1 MRDVDLFGQ
10 ALGLTEP
17 WRVERSEFDA
27 VGHRLDLYLD
37 FMTGSRFGCP
47 NCGAPGCPVHDTT
60 RKTWRHLNFFEH
72 EAYLH
77 ARVPRVRCDRCGVRQ
92 VAVPWARPESGFTLL
107 FEAFV
112 MALVAEMPVKAV
124 AELVGEHDTRIWR
137 VLHHYVA
144 VGRAAADFS
153 ATRRVGLD
161 ETSRRRGHH
170 YISLFVDLDRPR
182 LLFATPG
189 RGADTLGRFKA
200 DLVAHDGRSETIE
213 ELVMDMA
220 PPFIAGAALHFPD
233 AAVTFDR
240 FHVMWNLGFAIDEV
254 RRAEQRDGG
263 RGLKRS
269 RYLWLRRSDALSERQ
284 QAEIERLAA
293 AYPRTGR
300 AYRLKL
306 AFEDFWH
313 QPPDAAEAY
322 LEAWCRWA
330 ERSRQEPIIE
340 FAKLVRSHW
349 RGILRW
355 ATSRIS
361 NGILEATA
369 SLIQAAKRRARGYR
383 TTENL
388 IAMAYLVAGKLD
400 FAVTHAE

>member
-17 WRVERSEFDA
+17 WRVERSEFDRPA
-27 VGHRLDLYLD
+27 RRLDLHLD
-37 FMTGSRFGCP
+37 FEPGSRFPCP
-47 NCGAPGCPVHDTT
+47 ACGAPDRPVHDST
-60 RKTWRHLNFFEH
+60 RKSWRHLNFFEH

-77 ARVPRVRCDRCGVRQ
+77 ARVPRVRCERCGVRQ
-92 VAVPWARPESGFTLL
+92 VAVGWARPESGFTLL
-107 FEAFV
+107 FEALL
-112 MALVAEMPVKAV
+112 MALVSEMPVKAV
-124 AELVGEHDTRIWR
+124 ADLVGEHDTRIWR

-144 VGRAAADFS
+144 LARAAADFS
-153 ATRRVGLD
+153 TTTRVGLD

-170 YISLFVDLDRPR
+170 YISMFVDLDRPR

-189 RGADTLGRFKA
+189 RDATTLARFRT
-200 DLVAHDGRSETIE
+200 DLVAHAGRPEAIG

-220 PPFIAGAALHFPD
+220 PPFISGAARHFPE

-240 FHVMWNLGFAIDEV
+240 FHVMWNLNFAIDEV
-254 RRAEQRDGG
+254 RRVEQRAGG

-269 RYLWLRRSDALSERQ
+269 RYLWLRRADHLSDRQ
-284 QAEIERLAA
+284 QAEVDRLAA
-293 AYPRTGR
+293 TYPETGR

-306 AFEDFWH
+306 AFDDFWD
-313 QPPDAAEAY
+313 QPPEAAAAY
-322 LEAWCRWA
+322 LERWCRWA
-330 ERSRQEPIIE
+330 ERSRLDPIRI
-340 FAKLVRSHW
+340 FAAMVRAHW
-349 RGILRW
+349 DGILRW

-383 TTENL
+383 TTANL
-388 IAMAYLVAGKLD
+388 IAVAYLIAGKLD
-400 FAVTHAE
+400 FATTHPR